1 MLCQLNA
8 LMLPKQLN
16 VVALI
21 ILKKLNNKS
30 VVYFFHI
37 EYFLFKDFLK
47 IFIKLINK
55 IINEKLKNILET
67 K

>member
-37 EYFLFKDFLK
+37 EYFFYSK
-47 IFIKLINK
+47 IF
-55 IINEKLKNILET
+55 
-67 K
+67 